1 MPWKETCPMDQRVA
15 FIADWLRDEWTMS
28 DLAYRYGISRKTAY
42 KWVAR
47 YTGDPAHGLADR
59 SRAPTQAGGAMAD
72 EVRDAVLALR
82 RAHPYWGPKKLRAV
96 LRDRAP
102 RGAWPAASTMGDL
115 LRREGLSQPRRRAR
129 YVVPLTQPLAA
140 ATAPNDVWT
149 ADFKGWFRTGDGTR
163 CDPLT
168 IADACSRGV
177 FCCRI
182 VSPTDL
188 GVRPWFERT
197 FREYGWPRALRTET
211 GPPFATPGPAQLSQ
225 LAVWWLKLGIQLD
238 RIAPGHP
245 EQNGRHERFHLTLQK
260 ETTTPPARTPR
271 QQQTRLDRMRREFNT
286 ERPHEALGQQPPSRV
301 HVVSSRPY
309 TPPPTK
315 SDGSATTGRSRGAGT
330 SSSSARRSAVKLSGS
345 RRRSTAIGLCASCT
359 SNWGALIGRPAA
371 SPRPGTAVP
380 LAPQP
385 PRRHARASQPWK
397 CRRGGNH
404 RSVSTA
410 TWKSH
415 THREIPTFPPL
426 ITRAKKCYPCN
437 RSILLPMFPVA
448 HGSTVPPTE
457 QPVALSSHVRACS
470 AGGSPPPRCS

>member
-1 MPWKETCPMDQRVA
+1 MDQRVA

-59 SRAPTQAGGAMAD
+59 SRAPTQHGRAMAD

-82 RAHPYWGPKKLRAV
+82 RAHPHWGPKKLRAV

-168 IADACSRGV
+168 IADACSRWV

-197 FREYGWPRALRTET
+197 FREYGLPRALRTDN

-245 EQNGRHERFHLTLQK
+245 EQNGRHERFHLTLQQ

-271 QQQTRLDRMRREFNT
+271 QQQTRFDRMRREFNT

-309 TPPPTK
+309 PTRLE
-315 SDGSATTGRSRGAGT
+315 DPWYDATHEIRRVRHNGEIKWRGDL
-330 SSSSARRSAVKLSGS
+330 VFI
-345 RRRSTAIGLCASCT
+345 STAVRREVVGIAETEHGDWIVRFMHLELGRIDRQTRRFT
-359 SNWGALIGRPAA
+359 SAWHGRRPRAAA
-371 SPRPGTAVP
+371 SETA
-380 LAPQP
+380 
-385 PRRHARASQPWK
+385 
-397 CRRGGNH
+397 
-404 RSVSTA
+404 
-410 TWKSH
+410 
-415 THREIPTFPPL
+415 
-426 ITRAKKCYPCN
+426 
-437 RSILLPMFPVA
+437 
-448 HGSTVPPTE
+448 
-457 QPVALSSHVRACS
+457 
-470 AGGSPPPRCS
+470 